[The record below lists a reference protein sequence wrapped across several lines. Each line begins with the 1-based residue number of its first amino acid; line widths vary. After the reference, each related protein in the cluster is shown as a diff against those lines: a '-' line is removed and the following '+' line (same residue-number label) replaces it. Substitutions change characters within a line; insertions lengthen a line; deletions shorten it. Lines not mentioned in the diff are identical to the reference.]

1 MLRQALDAAK
11 EEEEH
16 HQQQD
21 EQQSQHSGSETTSL
35 ATRPEDYGSILMDES
50 LAKTTSEADDSV
62 GASTFGDEDDD
73 DVDEDDA
80 APDESNFLWKGVRA
94 IYNLTLLIANVDNLW
109 DSPTHRRTNRTW
121 FVVLFWFTMLASG
134 YAVERTTFKLLV
146 DRTGPFRLFSAVVL
160 TATHALLLSLG
171 MLLSN
176 MVNKSWDR
184 IKGLG
189 IPIVDVGCEFLSWC
203 YVAACVY
210 AHSRL
215 LALLKVLA
223 HSLSFY
229 SHGSLGH
236 NSFATCCHF
245 RQPYPADAHRDSRA
259 ANNTSHRS
267 IFSIFSSGWM
277 LYVCSTTCCYC

>member
-11 EEEEH
+11 EEEEN

-35 ATRPEDYGSILMDES
+35 ATRPEDYGSIMMDAS
-50 LAKTTSEADDSV
+50 LTKTTSEGDGSGSV

-73 DVDEDDA
+73 ADTLDA
-80 APDESNFLWKGVRA
+80 APVESNCLWKGVLA
-94 IYNLTLLIANVDNLW
+94 IYNLTLVVANVDNLW

-171 MLLSN
+171 MLISN
-176 MVNKSWDR
+176 LINKSWSG
-184 IKGLG
+184 INGLG
-189 IPIVDVGCEFLSWC
+189 IPIVDVGCEF
-203 YVAACVY
+203 
-210 AHSRL
+210 
-215 LALLKVLA
+215 
-223 HSLSFY
+223 
-229 SHGSLGH
+229 
-236 NSFATCCHF
+236 
-245 RQPYPADAHRDSRA
+245 
-259 ANNTSHRS
+259 
-267 IFSIFSSGWM
+267 
-277 LYVCSTTCCYC
+277 